1 MNAKEKKEEKGY
13 KEKNEEEKKK
23 EENEEKENNDEI
35 NNSGIYTMLKKLNEK
50 MDIIANDISQLRKEV
65 RDLKKEDG
73 INKKRRRG
81 NSVND
86 NEEEDKEDKTDK
98 ENQKRKKE

>member
-1 MNAKEKKEEKGY
+1 
-13 KEKNEEEKKK
+13 
-23 EENEEKENNDEI
+23 
-35 NNSGIYTMLKKLNEK
+35 

-86 NEEEDKEDKTDK
+86 NEEEDKEDKEDKTDK